1 MNDLQKSRQ
10 EALEQLNEQLNE
22 NTRDGETGSPW
33 GDELRD
39 YALNLLAEKN
49 LFVPG
54 DAGQDSH
61 VVKRIGNDSAFAD
74 ALSVRFNESDGACC
88 ANVDLFIVDRQYR
101 SAPEELSNGFI
112 LNQINIVGKLIQA
125 FTDGKLANLPSS
137 HPGKQTVESIL
148 NAHAQN
154 LIAKWKIWIITT
166 GWWRSPGMKTY
177 EPPRSKL
184 PIVVEVLDLDFFRD
198 DSEDGVSQRFLPPG
212 LPCLVFGGSSAAPD
226 ESDEPQ
232 GYTCYLSAITGD
244 ILAHLYQKYGTKLIQ
259 ENVRAYLGNN
269 KVNKQ
274 VKETIKNQPEKF
286 LAYNNG
292 VVVSASRVHLNEAS
306 NGVLEVAGLQ
316 IINGGQT
323 TTSIHQSLYNTT
335 SANRPVMEARL
346 KKLWVPMKIIV
357 PDDSLSPI
365 ERRAIRDKISRAAN
379 SQTTVKSSDLASN
392 DPFQIKFEELLE
404 NLQTPE
410 KDYWFY
416 ERARGLYE
424 AEKGKRK
431 YSEKNQWVKE
441 HPKEK
446 LIKKT
451 ELACAWMAWNG
462 HPQRCAKGLELA
474 FQDFC
479 DMCIDDASGEL
490 KSEFGVEDA
499 KFARRLICQHFI
511 LKELEVGMKSK
522 RTAEDRR
529 IANPRVPCLYAI
541 DLFSRYFG
549 NYVDWDKIWSKQ
561 TTPDGLRIFL
571 QKVAYRVNQCMRASM
586 GSMMISMW
594 GRRAECKKKL
604 DEDFSFSGLALPES
618 TWGLDIP
625 KDIQLP

>member
-1 MNDLQKSRQ
+1 MNELLKARQ
-10 EALEQLNEQLNE
+10 EALVRLNEQIEESN
-22 NTRDGETGSPW
+22 RDADANSPW
-33 GDELRD
+33 GDDLRD
-39 YALNLLAEKN
+39 YALNLLAESC

-54 DAGQDSH
+54 DGELDSH
-61 VVKRIGNDSAFAD
+61 VVKRIGSDSAFAD
-74 ALSVRFNESDGACC
+74 ALSVRFNESDGARS
-88 ANVDLFIVDRQYR
+88 AYVDLFIVDRQYR
-101 SAPEELSNGFI
+101 SAPEELSNEFI
-112 LNQINIVGKLIQA
+112 ADKINTVLRLISA
-125 FTDGKLANLPSS
+125 FTTGKLANFPSS
-137 HPGKQTVESIL
+137 HPGKRTVESIL
-148 NAHAQN
+148 QANSQN
-154 LIAKWKIWIITT
+154 LITKWKIWIITS
-166 GWWRSPGMKTY
+166 GWWHSPGMKTY
-177 EPPRSKL
+177 EPPKL
-184 PIVVEVLDLDFFRD
+184 QLPVVVEVLDLDFFRD
-198 DSEDGVSQRFLPPG
+198 DSDEGVTQRFLTPG
-212 LPCLVFGGSSAAPD
+212 LPCLVFGDAPAAD
-226 ESDEPQ
+226 ESTERQ

-244 ILAHLYQKYGTKLIQ
+244 ILAHLYHKYGTKLIQ

-292 VVVSASRVHLNEAS
+292 LVVSANRVKLNDAK

-323 TTSIHQSLYNTT
+323 TTSIYQSMYNTT
-335 SANRPVMEARL
+335 KANQAVMEERL
-346 KKLWVPMKIIV
+346 QKLWVPMKIIV
-357 PDDSLSPI
+357 PDASLDPN

-379 SQTTVKSSDLASN
+379 SQTAVKSSDLASN

-404 NLQTPE
+404 VLQTPE
-410 KDYWFY
+410 KDFWFY
-416 ERARGLYE
+416 ERARGLYD
-424 AEKGKRK
+424 AEKNKRK
-431 YSEKNQWVKE
+431 FSEKTRWVKE

-479 DMCIDDASGEL
+479 DICIDDASGEL
-490 KSEFGVEDA
+490 KSEFGVADA

-549 NYVDWDKIWSKQ
+549 QYVDWDKIWSKQ

-571 QKVAYRVNQCMRASM
+571 QKMAYRVNQCMRASM

-594 GRRAECKKKL
+594 GRRAECRKKL
-604 DEDFSFSGLALPES
+604 DEDFSFSGLSLPES